1 MSTRPEWTAAMIADL
16 TTVINAMEQ
25 YNAKYND
32 PAVDQAIRTLGWNVK
47 QLKEVEWHAV

>member
-1 MSTRPEWTAAMIADL
+1 MSTRPDWTQSLAADMRTL
-16 TTVINAMEQ
+16 MSAMER

-47 QLKEVEWHAV
+47 QLMEVEWHAV